1 MSEYQ
6 QVVVP
11 RPATGEDAEP
21 LKAPTGLTQDS
32 GRTDDSHIGATW
44 TDAQPEIIGSF
55 EIRYRRIR

>member
-11 RPATGEDAEP
+11 RPAVGPDAEA
-21 LKAPTGLTQDS
+21 LKAPTNLAQDA

-44 TDAQPEIIGSF
+44 TDAQPEVVGSF
-55 EIRYRRIR
+55 EIQYRRVQ